1 MTACPDPG
9 LPHWW
14 TVPNVS
20 RIGST
25 RSMVSASPPAMTAR
39 VPAAAPC
46 GPPLTG
52 QSRAT
57 MPRSAAASAS
67 SIAVA
72 GPIVEASM
80 STDPVRMTSRS
91 PPDPVHTSRTSSGP
105 GRQVTTTSVAA
116 SAAATASG
124 SRPASS
130 RAGSRGIPRWLGDRP
145 SGAPSRPAQPT
156 RPSWFGEQRT
166 CQPFLILSIT
176 QHTGATAEPPVS
188 GDSHSE
194 PPTSAPL
201 PLTVGAVETGCCRVV
216 AGLLQRR

>member
-1 MTACPDPG
+1 MPASTDWLISLTACPDPG

-124 SRPASS
+124 SRPALISS
-130 RAGSRGIPRWLGDRP
+130 GITWYPAVVRRSAIGRP
-145 SGAPSRPAQPT
+145 IAPSPT
-156 RPSWFGEQRT
+156 HPTELVW
-166 CQPFLILSIT
+166 
-176 QHTGATAEPPVS
+176 GATNLSTILDPFDYSTHRCHGRAARL
-188 GDSHSE
+188 G
-194 PPTSAPL
+194 
-201 PLTVGAVETGCCRVV
+201 
-216 AGLLQRR
+216 